1 MLTAAIGTP
10 CIIIEK
16 FLRLIYAPS
25 SKIYKIFYDFSVCL
39 LEISE
44 SNVIIISPLGNLLV
58 AIVLSI
64 SRYSLME
71 EVKEKPLRWRCADI
85 YTY

>member
-10 CIIIEK
+10 CAIIKK
-16 FLRLIYAPS
+16 FLRLICVSS
-25 SKIYKIFYDFSVCL
+25 SKIYKMFCDFSVYL

-44 SNVIIISPLGNLLV
+44 SNIIIISSLGNLLA
-58 AIVLSI
+58 AIILFI

-71 EVKEKPLRWRCADI
+71 EIKE
-85 YTY
+85 

>member
-10 CIIIEK
+10 CAIIRK

-25 SKIYKIFYDFSVCL
+25 PKVYKIFYNFSVYF
-39 LEISE
+39 LEIFE
-44 SNVIIISPLGNLLV
+44 SNIIIISPLGNFLV

-64 SRYSLME
+64 SRYSLIE
-71 EVKEKPLRWRCADI
+71 EVKE
-85 YTY
+85 

>member
-1 MLTAAIGTP
+1 MLSTAIKTP
-10 CIIIEK
+10 CAIIRK
-16 FLRLIYAPS
+16 FLRLIYVPS
-25 SKIYKIFYDFSVCL
+25 SKVYRMFCDFFVCFF

-44 SNVIIISPLGNLLV
+44 SNIIIIFPLDNLLA

-71 EVKEKPLRWRCADI
+71 EIKK
-85 YTY
+85 